1 MNDVKYGM
9 RISTAKNTTTL
20 NLLYNNYLL
29 QIKLTIMKLKKFAT
43 LWIISLV
50 GCLSKVYAVTART
63 FKKTKDTADHD
74 WNQIEGSRSVLDMI
88 SLVNKYLWFAIW
100 FFCFVF
106 MIWNWYKLITAA
118 WDDKAMWS
126 AKKALLWSGIW
137 IAICLLAYIIVNL
150 AVKLFA

>member
-1 MNDVKYGM
+1 MTK
-9 RISTAKNTTTL
+9 
-20 NLLYNNYLL
+20 
-29 QIKLTIMKLKKFAT
+29 KLASIC
-43 LWIISLV
+43 IISFICFV
-50 GCLSKVYAVTART
+50 SKAYAVTAWT
-63 FKKTKDTADHD
+63 FNKTRDTADHD
-74 WNQIEGSRSVLDMI
+74 RNQIDGSRSILNMI

-137 IAICLLAYIIVNL
+137 IAVCLLAYIIVNL